1 MGLAPVRK
9 RCDRQ
14 LAALLRARQRH
25 DYLPRGRAGAIR
37 PVFMFNNNCL
47 FFVGRVSSLVDAR
60 EPCVGSCVVAAASR
74 HCHQLG
80 QNVLPPMC
88 SAPCSSTDIYH
99 ATPYHALN
107 CGAASMHFATL
118 PRIIARSH
126 AHDLRPVRRLYWRHG
141 LYARTLCESQ
151 GLPSAA
157 CSNVVYSVVCMLCV
171 HSRERQ
177 NIQRE
182 SERERESVCVRV
194 RAKERGCDAQ
204 TGEESGSAIPMFA
217 CMCVCLEA
225 ERCVGDKPTAGF
237 LETNQQWCVAECCSP
252 RPCRRCC
259 PVSCNRLWPNG
270 CSTVTP
276 CPLKT
281 GKCHS
286 FICRISLV

>member
-182 SERERESVCVRV
+182 SERERESVCVCACARKSGDVTHKQERRV
-194 RAKERGCDAQ
+194 GVQFLCLRVCACVSKQRGAL
-204 TGEESGSAIPMFA
+204 
-217 CMCVCLEA
+217 V
-225 ERCVGDKPTAGF
+225 
-237 LETNQQWCVAECCSP
+237 TNQQRGFL
-252 RPCRRCC
+252 RPINSGVLLNAVLLARAGGAVPYLATGSGRMAA
-259 PVSCNRLWPNG
+259 L
-270 CSTVTP
+270 
-276 CPLKT
+276 PL
-281 GKCHS
+281 HHV
-286 FICRISLV
+286 R